1 MSDLNTTPSQKKKCM
16 PCPLMLAVGLLSVL
30 VAFGWISLVAHKVF
44 TGAGLEYCCAIEGMR
59 FNYMTVF
66 VLVCGIAVA
75 LLFAAIVQIRD
86 WRIRRD
92 FEQKYG
98 VKISPAAVRPVSPG
112 DANTGPSFHG
122 VGYGDGD

>member
-1 MSDLNTTPSQKKKCM
+1 
-16 PCPLMLAVGLLSVL
+16 MLAVGLLSVL

-44 TGAGLEYCCAIEGMR
+44 TGAGLEYCCAIEGVR

-66 VLVCGIAVA
+66 VLLCGIAVA

-98 VKISPAAVRPVSPG
+98 VKISPSAVRPASSG
-112 DANTGPSFHG
+112 AANRGPSFHG